1 MKFDLNKM
9 KIQIFYQIYRVILDF
24 RYAHGI
30 SLWLYHIQVFRI
42 LFILPK
48 IVKPSENGPKE
59 FRVIANPP
67 VDEIYYRMCAKNL
80 SILDNKRDVLIHITH
95 QFLHK

>member
-9 KIQIFYQIYRVILDF
+9 KIQIFYHMYRIILDF
-24 RYAHGI
+24 RYAHKI
-30 SLWLYHIQVFRI
+30 STWLYHIQVFRI
-42 LFILPK
+42 LFILST

-67 VDEIYYRMCAKNL
+67 VDAIY
-80 SILDNKRDVLIHITH
+80 
-95 QFLHK
+95 